1 MYQEKVDLNSEWN
14 LQQLSRSVV
23 FMSCEKPVKSPL
35 YLDTSTCNYN
45 DNSSSISDS
54 KRRTRAK

>member
-35 YLDTSTCNYN
+35 YLDTSCNYN

-54 KRRTRAK
+54 KRRTRDK